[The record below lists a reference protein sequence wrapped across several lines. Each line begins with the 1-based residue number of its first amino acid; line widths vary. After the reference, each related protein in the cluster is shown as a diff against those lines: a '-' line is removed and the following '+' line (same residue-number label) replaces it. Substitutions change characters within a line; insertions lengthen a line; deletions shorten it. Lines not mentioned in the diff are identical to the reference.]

1 MSPHASPA
9 AQPVQAPTAP
19 QTCMPPLP
27 PLPPPVHPTAPEGS
41 GMPVVSAMEA
51 AASTAAA
58 PPRSERCVHQN
69 VQCQAACMHAAQ
81 VLASEHLPTPQVCT
95 NQSFQAAPAYVDV
108 SAEQAWG
115 FQPPVGNFGQ
125 HFQTL
130 HNCAGGAAQPLH
142 AVDMPMISQ
151 MLMREA
157 DAWRALMSLHGSVL
171 NLARSLSQITAQ
183 EAASPLVEFDEK
195 REASDQRQAAYLAS
209 VSQLTSQCDL
219 LVAEAI
225 KIRGLRKAKHQAEAH
240 ALREVMRLHSD
251 EALAMGDTLARNS
264 ALNLA
269 AVTSE
274 LRQAAQATRAQIQ
287 QARALLAAAT
297 DLRSKGTA
305 PDDSEIVMG
314 LRKGDGAVVQL
325 FTVSTLL
332 ERVYTRGQLSEETL
346 RSALWESGED
356 AGRPDG
362 VRDARADGEKG
373 ARTFTRRAGDR
384 QQLLPSAASLPPDSP
399 APG

>member
-1 MSPHASPA
+1 
-9 AQPVQAPTAP
+9 
-19 QTCMPPLP
+19 
-27 PLPPPVHPTAPEGS
+27 
-41 GMPVVSAMEA
+41 
-51 AASTAAA
+51 
-58 PPRSERCVHQN
+58 
-69 VQCQAACMHAAQ
+69 MHAAQ
-81 VLASEHLPTPQVCT
+81 VLASEHMPKVANVCT

-108 SAEQAWG
+108 SAEQAWA
-115 FQPPVGNFGQ
+115 FPAHVGNFGQ

-130 HNCAGGAAQPLH
+130 HNCAGGGAQPLH

-225 KIRGLRKAKHQAEAH
+225 KIRGLRKAKHQAETH

-287 QARALLAAAT
+287 QARALLAAAGDIQT
-297 DLRSKGTA
+297 KGTA
-305 PDDSEIVMG
+305 PDASEIVMG
-314 LRKGDGAVVQL
+314 LRKGGGEVQL
-325 FTVSTLL
+325 LTVSTLL

-346 RSALWESGED
+346 RSALWEAGED
-356 AGRPDG
+356 HSNADG
-362 VRDARADGEKG
+362 LRDARVEGEKG

-384 QQLLPSAASLPPDSP
+384 QQSLPAHASLPPESP
-399 APG
+399 HCEPVQG

>member
-1 MSPHASPA
+1 MSRHASPS

-27 PLPPPVHPTAPEGS
+27 PLPPPVLTPAPEGS
-41 GMPVVSAMEA
+41 TAPGVSAVES
-51 AASTAAA
+51 AASSAAP
-58 PPRSERCVHQN
+58 PPRSEYTHQN
-69 VQCQAACMHAAQ
+69 VQCQAACMHAAH
-81 VLASEHLPTPQVCT
+81 VLASEHLPAPQVCT

-108 SAEQAWG
+108 SAEQAWA
-115 FQPPVGNFGQ
+115 FQAPVGNFGQ

-130 HNCAGGAAQPLH
+130 HSCGGGGAPPMH
-142 AVDMPMISQ
+142 AVDMPVISQ

-225 KIRGLRKAKHQAEAH
+225 KIRGLRKAKHQAETH

-251 EALAMGDTLARNS
+251 EALAMGDTIARNS
-264 ALNLA
+264 ALNFA

-287 QARALLAAAT
+287 QARALLAVAT
-297 DLRSKGTA
+297 DLRAKGAA
-305 PDDSEIVMG
+305 PDASEIVMG
-314 LRKGDGAVVQL
+314 LRRNDGEVVQL

-346 RSALWESGED
+346 RAALWEAGEGP
-356 AGRPDG
+356 GRADG
-362 VRDARADGEKG
+362 IRDARVDGEKG

-384 QQLLPSAASLPPDSP
+384 QQPPQSAAALPPDSP
-399 APG
+399 IHG